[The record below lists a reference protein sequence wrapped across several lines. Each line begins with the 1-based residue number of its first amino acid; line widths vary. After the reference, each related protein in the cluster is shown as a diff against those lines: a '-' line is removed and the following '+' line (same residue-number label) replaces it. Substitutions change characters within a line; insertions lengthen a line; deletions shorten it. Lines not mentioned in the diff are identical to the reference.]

1 MSAALASS
9 AKKNNRFAKPIE
21 PQTPHFITKCNNRR
35 MSRLGSHIHL
45 IPLYVTTTYAH
56 THTLYILPEIFL
68 WRGRSVINVI
78 EIGK

>member
-56 THTLYILPEIFL
+56 THTLYFTGDIPLEGAF
-68 WRGRSVINVI
+68 RYQCHRNR
-78 EIGK
+78 